1 MGPVK
6 PWTKEEWEN
15 RSPHPDWKEKFDE
28 RTAATIDRLEFYQE
42 READICKAVGG
53 ISDGGK
59 YRNDIIEHLQM
70 LVKKAGP
77 LVELTNQGVKALK
90 TQEGLPIER
99 TVEDLIFNLSQVRSD
114 FLIVGNGVGNISL
127 IDPETHDVAGF
138 VNVRTAEVTIYG
150 KDTTHG

>member
-1 MGPVK
+1 MESEPLK

-15 RSPHPDWKEKFDE
+15 RSPHPDWKEKFDK
-28 RTAATIDRLEFYQE
+28 RTALTIDRLEFYQE

-77 LVELTNQGVKALK
+77 LVEPENQGYRVL
-90 TQEGLPIER
+90 TVSYTHLTLPTKR
-99 TVEDLIFNLSQVRSD
+99 
-114 FLIVGNGVGNISL
+114 IV
-127 IDPETHDVAGF
+127 
-138 VNVRTAEVTIYG
+138 
-150 KDTTHG
+150 